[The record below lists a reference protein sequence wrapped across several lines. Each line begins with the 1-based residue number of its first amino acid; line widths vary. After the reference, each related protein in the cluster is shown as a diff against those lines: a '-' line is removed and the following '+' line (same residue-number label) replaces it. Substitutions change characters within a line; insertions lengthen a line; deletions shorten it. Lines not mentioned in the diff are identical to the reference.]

1 MLAVLWGKRGVSW
14 CTAELFTW
22 VLGKTIT
29 TEQAMNCAKR
39 EPGRSWESID
49 SELKKLGEH

>member
-1 MLAVLWGKRGVSW
+1 MSW
-14 CTAELFTW
+14 FPAELFTW